1 MKQEANSSG
10 VEERNGAC
18 RCPDCRLPPQ
28 GPPAD
33 LRDKAVAIWCGTYYA
48 ELATEMGQDAAE
60 GCASAFAYG
69 FEKGLT
75 TAMLRPEWA
84 QAFYLKLREYYLM
97 THTADLAVWE
107 QEAERPAGLC
117 RLRPRFRRR
126 STGFHPKACLPV
138 VMVTTMELKRKL
150 DPTLAP
156 NSPALVA

>member
-60 GCASAFAYG
+60 ECASAFAYG

-97 THTADLAVWE
+97 THTATDLAVWE
-107 QEAERPAGLC
+107 EEAQETCRAIPLTAEVPPAE
-117 RLRPRFRRR
+117 
-126 STGFHPKACLPV
+126 KCLGVERQEPSGHRHGSAQV
-138 VMVTTMELKRKL
+138 
-150 DPTLAP
+150 DGWQI
-156 NSPALVA
+156 

>member
-1 MKQEANSSG
+1 MRQRSA
-10 VEERNGAC
+10 
-18 RCPDCRLPPQ
+18 
-28 GPPAD
+28 
-33 LRDKAVAIWCGTYYA
+33 
-48 ELATEMGQDAAE
+48 
-60 GCASAFAYG
+60 ASAFAYG

-84 QAFYLKLREYYLM
+84 QAFY
-97 THTADLAVWE
+97 
-107 QEAERPAGLC
+107 
-117 RLRPRFRRR
+117 RR

>member
-48 ELATEMGQDAAE
+48 KLATEMGQDAAE
-60 GCASAFAYG
+60 ECASAFAYG

-97 THTADLAVWE
+97 THTATDLAVWE
-107 QEAERPAGLC
+107 DEAQETCRAIPLTAEVPPAEDCVPTEGPPAGGDGH
-117 RLRPRFRRR
+117 
-126 STGFHPKACLPV
+126 SDGAEAV
-138 VMVTTMELKRKL
+138 IG
-150 DPTLAP
+150 P
-156 NSPALVA
+156 NAGA